1 MSITYRY
8 ADLEPEFLP
17 ERFNAP
23 TPRRNRLSPLRTGNA
38 APELH
43 VPPTQLI
50 QAAGLP
56 QDLHN
61 RTRPLV
67 VAFLSFHWHSYA
79 AARLQELRELYADIQ
94 VMGGDLLVISDE
106 DTTFFNLLAGKQ
118 PVPFPVVWDRQHK
131 MAGQFGVYAATDP
144 IWDRISGVNE
154 DVPTPGIF
162 VLSPGG
168 KIVFDEVDLYFEK
181 QLAVRDL
188 LTAVYKASHRKAA

>member
-23 TPRRNRLSPLRTGNA
+23 APRRNRLSPLRTGNA

-43 VPPTQLI
+43 VPATQII
-50 QAAGLP
+50 QAAGFP

-79 AARLQELRELYADIQ
+79 ATRLQELRGLYGDIQ

-106 DTTFFNLLAGKQ
+106 DSSFFNLLAGQQ
-118 PVPFPVVWDRQHK
+118 PVPFPVAWDRQHK
-131 MAGQFGVYAATDP
+131 IAGQFGVYAATDP

-162 VLSPGG
+162 VLSPDG

-181 QLAVRDL
+181 QLPVRDL
-188 LTAVYKASHRKAA
+188 LTAVYRACHRKAA